1 MVAPKMAR
9 YCRIVQKILL
19 WNQNNFGVP
28 TSFRVVIVSIQ
39 VSFSGR
45 QVLRS
50 KDQDE
55 TDRWGR
61 GWIVRSEA
69 YIFLPCFSYLFCTR
83 SSFRCIFMLD

>member
-61 GWIVRSEA
+61 EPGRRTKLFRFHH
-69 YIFLPCFSYLFCTR
+69 YIDSIDVMART
-83 SSFRCIFMLD
+83 